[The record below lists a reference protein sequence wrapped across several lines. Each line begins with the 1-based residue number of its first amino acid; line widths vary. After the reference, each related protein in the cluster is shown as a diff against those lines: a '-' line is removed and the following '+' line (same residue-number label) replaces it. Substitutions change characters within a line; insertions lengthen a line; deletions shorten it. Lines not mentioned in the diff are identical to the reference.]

1 MPLHIIEAFLLT
13 FACGASVPASRVVG
27 EHRLTFEK
35 QPPKAPRGRARPGRR
50 ARVPQKKTSMPTFG
64 HNFNFERGRLPGGGQ
79 HCSPQRGGGRSRSRR
94 WRERY
99 AAAAALPRTP
109 RASAMV
115 RPRAQPP
122 PQPAMKQGNHENY
135 IVLERVGEG
144 SFGARAASPR

>member
-13 FACGASVPASRVVG
+13 FACGASVPASRAG
-27 EHRLTFEK
+27 
-35 QPPKAPRGRARPGRR
+35 PRGHARPT
-50 ARVPQKKTSMPTFG
+50 KKTSMPTFG